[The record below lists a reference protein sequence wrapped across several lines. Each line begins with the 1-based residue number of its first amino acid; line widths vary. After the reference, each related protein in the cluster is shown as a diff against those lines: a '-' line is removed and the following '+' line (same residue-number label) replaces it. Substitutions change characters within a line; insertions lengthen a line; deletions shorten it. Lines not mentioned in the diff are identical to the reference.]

1 MRAVVLVGGFGTRL
15 RPLTEDIPKPLL
27 PVGQRPIIEHVVRS
41 LAAGGVTEV
50 VLALGFRPDAFSA
63 AYPDGTC
70 DGVPLRY
77 AVEPEP
83 LDTGGAISF
92 AAREAGIDDTFFVVN
107 GDVLTDLDVRAL
119 LAFHREQGAQATIHL
134 TPVED
139 PSSFGVAALDA
150 EGRVLRFV
158 EKPPRD
164 AAPSNMINAGTYVFE
179 PSMIDRVPVG
189 GKVSIERVVFP
200 AVAAESRLYALCTD
214 DYWIDTG
221 RPEYYRQANLDAVSG
236 FAAPSWS
243 RGGGRARR
251 STARSTAP
259 CSGPGWRWPPEPT
272 SGRAC
277 SCPAP
282 AWAGAPWWS
291 TRSWDGMPRSVRAPC
306 STTWCSGAARS
317 SRRVSTSP
325 TPVGLCPHERAQRA
339 GG

>member
-107 GDVLTDLDVRAL
+107 GDVLTDLDVRRL
-119 LAFHREQGAQATIHL
+119 LEFHRAHGAEATIHL

-139 PSSFGVAALDA
+139 PSSFGVAALDDG
-150 EGRVLRFV
+150 GRVLRFV
-158 EKPPRD
+158 EKPPLES
-164 AAPSNMINAGTYVFE
+164 APSNMINAGTYVFE
-179 PSMIDRVPVG
+179 PSMIERVPLG

-200 AVAAESRLYALCTD
+200 AVAADSRLYALCTD

-221 RPEYYRQANLDAVSG
+221 RPELYRQANFDAVSG
-236 FAAPSWS
+236 RRTSVLEPGLGRDATVDGAVDGSVLGARVHVAARADVRASVLLPGARVG
-243 RGGGRARR
+243 RGAVVVNSVLGPDADVGPGAVLDDVVLGSGAVVEAGERLSNARR
-251 STARSTAP
+251 P
-259 CSGPGWRWPPEPT
+259 V
-272 SGRAC
+272 
-277 SCPAP
+277 PA
-282 AWAGAPWWS
+282 
-291 TRSWDGMPRSVRAPC
+291 
-306 STTWCSGAARS
+306 
-317 SRRVSTSP
+317 
-325 TPVGLCPHERAQRA
+325 
-339 GG
+339 